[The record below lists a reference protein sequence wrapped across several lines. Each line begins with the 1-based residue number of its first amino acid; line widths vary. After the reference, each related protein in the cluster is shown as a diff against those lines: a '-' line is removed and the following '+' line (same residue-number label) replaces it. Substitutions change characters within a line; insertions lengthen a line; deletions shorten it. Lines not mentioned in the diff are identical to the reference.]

1 MITTAAGV
9 ILICAATIAI
19 AFAITR
25 VIQGPGAL
33 ERVVA
38 LDLLFAAAI
47 ALCLASALLTQRTVF
62 VDVAL
67 GLALV
72 GFISTM
78 GWARLVNP
86 NTTNT
91 DTVKEQE

>member
-1 MITTAAGV
+1 MMITAAGM
-9 ILICAATIAI
+9 ILICAAIIAI
-19 AFAITR
+19 AFAVGR
-25 VIQGPGAL
+25 VIKGPTDV
-33 ERVVA
+33 ERIVA

-47 ALCLASALLTQRTVF
+47 ALCLASALLTNDTVF
-62 VDVAL
+62 LDVAL

-86 NTTNT
+86 NTTNEAIE
-91 DTVKEQE
+91 EQE

>member
-1 MITTAAGV
+1 MTLTASMI
-9 ILICAATIAI
+9 LMCAAIFAVG
-19 AFAITR
+19 FAITR
-25 VIQGPGAL
+25 VIQGPSAL

-38 LDLLFAAAI
+38 LDLLFASAI

-86 NTTNT
+86 NTAA
-91 DTVKEQE
+91 DAAKEQE